1 MNYWK
6 VILATMVIFGA
17 GVVTGGLLVR
27 YSEGMGVRHETSSA
41 TAGRPTQPASAG
53 GMRLEFLRRLEHD
66 LSLTAEQRERSDA
79 VLKESQERIKK
90 LMEPVSPKIRDEV
103 QRTKEEFR
111 ELLAPGQRLRFDELL
126 KKQQK
131 QQQRS
136 REQRQPP
143 PLFEQPADDGP
154 PE

>member
-1 MNYWK
+1 MNSWK

-27 YSEGMGVRHETSSA
+27 YSEGIGGRHQPRSA
-41 TAGRPTQPASAG
+41 VAGRPAQPLSAG
-53 GMRLEFLRRLEHD
+53 GMRLEFLRRLERD
-66 LSLTAEQRERSDA
+66 LSLTSGQRERIDA
-79 VLKESQERIKK
+79 IMKESQERVKK
-90 LMEPVSPKIRDEV
+90 LMEPVNPKIREEV
-103 QRTKEEFR
+103 QRTREEFR
-111 ELLAPGQRLRFDELL
+111 EVLTPEQRVRFDELL

-136 REQRQPP
+136 RDQRQPP
-143 PLFEQPADDGP
+143 PPSDQPSEDGP